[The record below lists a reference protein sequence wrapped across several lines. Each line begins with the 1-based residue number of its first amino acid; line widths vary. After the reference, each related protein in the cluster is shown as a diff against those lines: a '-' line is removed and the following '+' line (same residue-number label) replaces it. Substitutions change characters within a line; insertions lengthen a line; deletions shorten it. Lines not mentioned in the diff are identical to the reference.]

1 MLSMDVSTQRE
12 RRTRRRGGLAQF
24 VLGRLAQSALVLLA
38 SSCLIFLAT
47 NALPGNVAETILG
60 RNATP
65 ETVDALTERLNLD
78 RPVLQQYGSWLL
90 GLLHGDLGD
99 SGIALAQ
106 NAKTTAVSALI
117 AEPLTNSVILAC
129 LAFIVLV
136 PVSLVLGLVAGAGHG
151 RSRDFAISYSAL
163 LLGSFPEFVLGSIL
177 ISIFFTKLDLLPPV
191 ALVAPGASPFAH
203 PDALILPI
211 LTLVGV
217 SVGFASRQIR
227 SGVVEVMNREYVAMA
242 QLNGLPPNRILSRYV
257 LRNALV
263 PAVQAFAQTAQYLV
277 GGILVVEAV
286 FGYPGIGTFLVR
298 AAEARDLTAVAGVA
312 VLLAAAYVAINIV
325 ADLLVVLLVPKLR
338 TGAAR

>member
-1 MLSMDVSTQRE
+1 MTAR
-12 RRTRRRGGLAQF
+12 
-24 VLGRLAQSALVLLA
+24 LG
-38 SSCLIFLAT
+38 
-47 NALPGNVAETILG
+47 
-60 RNATP
+60 
-65 ETVDALTERLNLD
+65 LD

-90 GLLHGDLGD
+90 GLLHGDLGE

-106 NAKTTAVSALI
+106 HAQTTAVSNLI
-117 AEPLTNSVILAC
+117 SEPLVNSLTLAG

-136 PVSLVLGLVAGAGHG
+136 PVSLVLGLVAGSGHG
-151 RSRDFAISYSAL
+151 RPRDFAISYPAL
-163 LLGSFPEFVLGSIL
+163 LLGAFPEFVLGSIL
-177 ISIFFTKLDLLPPV
+177 ISIFFTQLGILPPV
-191 ALVAPGASPFAH
+191 ALVAPGASPLAH
-203 PDALILPI
+203 PDAMILPI

-227 SGVVEVMNREYVAMA
+227 AGVVEVMSREYVTMA
-242 QLNGLPPNRILSRYV
+242 QLNGLPPRKILSRYI

-298 AAEARDLTAVAGVA
+298 AASGRDLTAVAGVA
-312 VLLAAAYVAINIV
+312 VLLAAVYVAINII
-325 ADLLVVLLVPKLR
+325 ADLMVVLLVPKLR